1 MGFVHKVVYKV
12 FTPYRGDAA
21 MQIFK
26 ADAFLFQFF
35 SHQSCHS
42 FPLAKHH
49 QFLAAAFYNIAH
61 DVYHLGYF
69 CVEPRFLV

>member
-1 MGFVHKVVYKV
+1 
-12 FTPYRGDAA
+12 

-49 QFLAAAFYNIAH
+49 QFLVAAFYNIAY